1 MLLPY
6 QHSPGEITVS
16 TRPRTVQTEQHYP
29 YAVTDIPSGR
39 TLLRFTEGEA
49 LHVAEHLFIR
59 AGAQNRDRAISHLTR
74 VVDALTGEQ

>member
-1 MLLPY
+1 MARIPA
-6 QHSPGEITVS
+6 SPE
-16 TRPRTVQTEQHYP
+16 RPSIRVEHPQIGQRYP

-59 AGAQNRDRAISHLTR
+59 AGAQNRERAISHLTR
-74 VVDALTGEQ
+74 VVDALAGEQ